1 MWLIENVGTFIS
13 QINLGWRDILDIA
26 IMTFVFYWL
35 ILLIRG
41 TRAEQLV
48 KGLVLLL
55 LATLVSGQ
63 LGLSSLHWV
72 LRQLMTVGL
81 IAIPIIFQPELRKAL
96 EHLGRGRIFQSSIWN
111 PREFDHFLNEVIK
124 AIPVLVKKRLGA
136 LIVIEM
142 ETGLND
148 ISETGIS
155 INGVI
160 TAELLINIFFPRT
173 PLHDGAVII
182 RGNQVVAAG
191 CYLPLTEKP
200 NLSKELG
207 TRHRAAMGITEE
219 TDAVAL
225 VVSEET
231 GIVSL
236 AYAGRLTRYLDE
248 KSLRNLLEELCAP
261 RQDNSSNGSNI
272 WPWRTS

>member
-1 MWLIENVGTFIS
+1 MWVIENISNFIS
-13 QINLGWRDILDIA
+13 QINLDWRDFLDIA
-26 IMTFVFYWL
+26 IMTLVFYWL

-55 LATLVSGQ
+55 LATLISGQ

-111 PREFDHFLNEVIK
+111 PKDFDHFLNEIIK

-148 ISETGIS
+148 ISDTGIS

-182 RGNQVVAAG
+182 KGNQIVAAG

-236 AYAGRLTRYLDE
+236 AYAGRLTRFLDE

-261 RQDNSSNGSNI
+261 RQESSNGSNI

>member
-207 TRHRAAMGITEE
+207 TRHRSAMGITEE

>member
-1 MWLIENVGTFIS
+1 MWAIENITNYFAHINIS
-13 QINLGWRDILDIA
+13 WLDFLDIA

-48 KGLVLLL
+48 KGLILLL

-63 LGLSSLHWV
+63 LGLSSLHWI

-81 IAIPIIFQPELRKAL
+81 IAIPILFQPELRKAL
-96 EHLGRGRIFQSSIWN
+96 EHLGRGRFFQSNAWN
-111 PREFDHFLNEVIK
+111 PKDFDHFLNETVK

-155 INGVI
+155 INGII

-207 TRHRAAMGITEE
+207 TRHRAAIGITEE

-248 KSLRNLLEELCAP
+248 KSLRSLLEELCAP
-261 RQDNSSNGSNI
+261 RQASSAGNTI
-272 WPWRTS
+272 WPWRST